1 MRPVMIYTML
11 TIAIIRAV
19 EGAGNAPVPQAQ
31 QEGKPSVVAGA
42 PAIGAVKLE
51 ATRLVTAVNQSELIE
66 SDTSIRRVSVGNPD
80 MIEVVSQQQRV
91 SGKCQ
96 GSGGDHADRVDGVRK
111 EAVQCRGPAFGGQGR
126 WGAP

>member
-1 MRPVMIYTML
+1 MIYTML

-96 GSGGDHADRVDGVRK
+96 GSGGDCVDRLDGGWE
-111 EAVQCRGPAFGGQGR
+111 EAGQRGRDALGGQGGR
-126 WGAP
+126 RATPV